1 MDGGY
6 QTSGRHCITRLGSL
20 LLPRSGRE
28 SSRSSPRFG
37 LASNAG
43 LAYSVLSTQSGE
55 VITREYE
62 PAHVDSPQIDARP
75 DSMGREIWGGNRQ
88 RRGCL
93 GRWMMATEG
102 MVYVVDDDLSVRE
115 ALRGLIRSVGL
126 RCETFA
132 SAAEFLR
139 YPRPEDPACLVLDVQ
154 LPDASGLDLVGV
166 LDAEEAPIPIIFI
179 TGHGTIPMSVRA
191 MKSGAVEFLT
201 KPFREE
207 DLITAM
213 RQALERESSARQE
226 RAELAGLRA
235 RMDKLTPREREV
247 LGLVVAGRMNK
258 QIAAEL
264 GTAEQ
269 TIKQHRGR
277 VMKKLG
283 VDSVAELV
291 RLAERVV
298 PR

>member
-1 MDGGY
+1 M
-6 QTSGRHCITRLGSL
+6 S
-20 LLPRSGRE
+20 
-28 SSRSSPRFG
+28 
-37 LASNAG
+37 
-43 LAYSVLSTQSGE
+43 
-55 VITREYE
+55 
-62 PAHVDSPQIDARP
+62 PAHVDSPQIDAR
-75 DSMGREIWGGNRQ
+75 I
-88 RRGCL
+88 

-102 MVYVVDDDLSVRE
+102 SIVYVVDDDLSVRE
-115 ALRGLIRSVGL
+115 ALRSLIRSVGL

-139 YPRPEDPACLVLDVQ
+139 YPRAEDPSCLILDVQ

-166 LDAEEAPIPIIFI
+166 LDAEDAPIPIIFI

-213 RQALERESSARQE
+213 RQALERDSSARQE
-226 RAELAGLRA
+226 RAKLAGLRA
-235 RMDKLTPREREV
+235 RLEKLTPREREV

>member
-1 MDGGY
+1 MAA
-6 QTSGRHCITRLGSL
+6 
-20 LLPRSGRE
+20 E
-28 SSRSSPRFG
+28 
-37 LASNAG
+37 
-43 LAYSVLSTQSGE
+43 
-55 VITREYE
+55 
-62 PAHVDSPQIDARP
+62 DA
-75 DSMGREIWGGNRQ
+75 I
-88 RRGCL
+88 
-93 GRWMMATEG
+93 
-102 MVYVVDDDLSVRE
+102 VYVVDDDLSVRE
-115 ALRGLIRSVGL
+115 ALRSLIRSVGL

-139 YPRPEDPACLVLDVQ
+139 YPRAENPSCVVLDVQ
-154 LPDASGLDLVGV
+154 LPDASGLDLMGV

-191 MKSGAVEFLT
+191 MKSGAMEFLT

-207 DLITAM
+207 DLIAAM
-213 RQALERESSARQE
+213 RQALERDSAARQQ

-235 RMDKLTPREREV
+235 RMKRLTPREREV